1 MSLGYKILGIAFA
14 CVAMFFMGRCSVGK
28 QEITTIERV
37 DTVVVEKPMPYKVE
51 VVRKV
56 SVPVY
61 VPTPADTV
69 VENKRDVEEN
79 KENVEEKEGADSTL
93 VEVPVEVE
101 RREYKSEEYRAV
113 VSGAVVGDIH
123 PTLESME
130 VYSHNTT
137 SIVEIKPPL
146 FTPYISACGGKGVFG
161 VGGGVSIM
169 EKVDVGA
176 KYLRVNN
183 KDAWV
188 LEASWRFNKRKK
200 MR

>member
-1 MSLGYKILGIAFA
+1 MSLGYKILGVAFA

-69 VENKRDVEEN
+69 VVARV
-79 KENVEEKEGADSTL
+79 DSVL

-130 VYSHNTT
+130 VYARSEVQV
-137 SIVEIKPPL
+137 VEQKVPWIR
-146 FTPYISACGGKGVFG
+146 PYVSASGGRGLFG
-161 VGGGVSIM
+161 VGGGISVKQ
-169 EKVDVGA
+169 KVDVGA
-176 KYLRVNN
+176 MYLRVDN
-183 KDAWV
+183 KDKWAIM
-188 LEASWRFNKRKK
+188 ASYRF
-200 MR
+200 

>member
-1 MSLGYKILGIAFA
+1 MSLGYKILGVAFA

-69 VENKRDVEEN
+69 VVARV
-79 KENVEEKEGADSTL
+79 DSVL

-113 VSGAVVGDIH
+113 VSGAKIGNLR

-130 VYSHNTT
+130 IYNRNTT

-146 FTPYISACGGKGVFG
+146 FTPYISACGGKGIFG

-169 EKVDVGA
+169 DKVDVGA

-200 MR
+200 KR

>member
-1 MSLGYKILGIAFA
+1 MSLGYKILGVALA
-14 CVAMFFMGRCSVGK
+14 CVMMFFVGRCSVGK

-69 VENKRDVEEN
+69 VENKESAEEN
-79 KENVEEKEGADSTL
+79 ARKDSTL

-113 VSGAVVGDIH
+113 VSGAKIGDLR
-123 PTLESME
+123 PTLDEIE
-130 VYSHNTT
+130 IYNRNTT
-137 SIVEIKPPL
+137 IVVEPKVPL
-146 FTPYISACGGKGVFG
+146 FRPYVSGFAGKSVFG
-161 VGGGVSIM
+161 VGAGVEI
-169 EKVDVGA
+169 KGHHGIGA
-176 KYLRVNN
+176 DYMHCEGKN
-183 KDAWV
+183 AWAV
-188 LEASWRFNKRKK
+188 RYTYKF
-200 MR
+200 

>member
-1 MSLGYKILGIAFA
+1 MSSRLKIIGLVVLCVLMFILGRKS
-14 CVAMFFMGRCSVGK
+14 VAE

-69 VENKRDVEEN
+69 VENKESAEEN
-79 KENVEEKEGADSTL
+79 ARKDSTL

-113 VSGAVVGDIH
+113 VSGAKIGDLR

-130 VYSHNTT
+130 IYSRNTT

-169 EKVDVGA
+169 DKVDVGA

-200 MR
+200 KR

>member
-1 MSLGYKILGIAFA
+1 MSLGYKILGVVLA
-14 CVAMFFMGRCSVGK
+14 CVTMFFMGRCSVGK

-69 VENKRDVEEN
+69 VENKESAEEN
-79 KENVEEKEGADSTL
+79 ARKDSTL

-113 VSGAVVGDIH
+113 VSGVKIGDLR

-130 VYSHNTT
+130 IYSHNTT
-137 SIVEIKPPL
+137 SIEEIKPPL

-161 VGGGVSIM
+161 VGGGVSIKQ
-169 EKVDVGA
+169 KVDVGA
-176 KYLRVNN
+176 MYLRVDN
-183 KDAWV
+183 KDKWAIM
-188 LEASWRFNKRKK
+188 ASYRW
-200 MR
+200 